1 MYSVIAIFLAF
12 VQTLLIAKMIYD
24 IYKGNER
31 IDNIGW
37 CLIGALWCLIGVYIL
52 NVAFNIWSILR

>member
-1 MYSVIAIFLAF
+1 MYQVIGIFLSLIIA
-12 VQTLLIAKMIYD
+12 LLTIKMVYD

-37 CLIGALWCLIGVYIL
+37 CLIGVFVLDV
-52 NVAFNIWSILR
+52 VFNIWSILR